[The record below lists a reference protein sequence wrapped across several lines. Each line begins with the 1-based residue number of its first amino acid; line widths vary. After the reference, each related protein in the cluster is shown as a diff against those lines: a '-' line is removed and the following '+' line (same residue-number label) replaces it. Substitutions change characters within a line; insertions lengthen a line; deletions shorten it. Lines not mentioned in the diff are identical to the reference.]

1 MIDLQQIRTQLRV
14 NDESA
19 YIRSVFVSLGV
30 DPANIKSVH
39 YSPGGFA
46 ARRNRWCVVFHRV
59 PGLSANAVNAVEG
72 VSGAV
77 WNGSVCHL
85 LVGKE

>member
-1 MIDLQQIRTQLRV
+1 MIDYQTLKTAADTA
-14 NDESA
+14 NTAA
-19 YIRSVFVSLGV
+19 YVRSVFVGLGV
-30 DPANIKSVH
+30 DPANIKAVH
-39 YSPGGFA
+39 HSPGGFA
-46 ARRNRWCVVFHRV
+46 PRPNRWCVIFHRV

-77 WNGSVCHL
+77 WNGSVVHI